1 MLNRPEILAP
11 AGSMD
16 ALKAAVS
23 AGADACYAGGNM
35 FSARAFAGNFDT
47 TELLEAIDYCH
58 IHNVKLYMAVN
69 TLLKNSE
76 MKDLI
81 PYLDPFYREGV
92 DGIIVQDVGVIRSL
106 SKAYPDLP
114 LHGSTQMSV
123 CSTYGAEF
131 LKNLGMTR
139 FVPAR
144 ELSLNEIKSIKEAV
158 DIEIETFVHGAMCF
172 CYSGKCLMS
181 SFAGGRSGN
190 RGRCA
195 QPCRKA
201 YNSKQFNH
209 EYALSMKDMCT
220 LASLPQL
227 IEAGIDSFKIEGRMK
242 KPEYVAAAVH
252 AYSEITDECIN
263 GHLNEKRIAYH
274 TDRLMDIYNRG
285 GFSSGYYYMKN
296 GKEMLANKRPNHTG
310 TLIGKVEA
318 VEAPFV
324 YIRLERGIQAKD
336 VLEIR
341 TGTEQNIELTSNVTA
356 QAGQK
361 IRLNANNLRQI
372 RKDMHVYRTRNNAL
386 IEDIGV
392 RFIQKE
398 KQTDIYGK
406 VTAKIG
412 EPITLELFSG
422 VDDISVK
429 VKGECISQAAKRP
442 VEVTQII
449 DKLSRTGG
457 TGFNFYLESECD
469 ENIFISLGSL
479 NVLRREAVRRLEQAL
494 IGRYRRRVSDEMK
507 PLYNSRED
515 IKRKNEMKT
524 DLKRAAGCYVSV
536 KTMEQFQIVNNYEFV
551 RHIIIDY
558 NIIREAEVGKMN
570 SEKKI
575 YVAFPDILRENKKHN
590 MKDLY
595 FLAGMTDGIYVKNI
609 DELGL
614 LKEYG
619 YKGTVLLDSFLY
631 AYNDEAIRFYKDTFD
646 NVIFVG
652 SVELTHHELESLCT
666 GTVERL
672 YGYQPVMITA
682 QCFINNYLDGCG
694 YNRSK
699 RFSFRDEKG
708 NRFFSVNN
716 CRDCY
721 SIIYNGVPTDNVKQL
736 TNNRN
741 TDITNE
747 YLIDFTIESV
757 DQTKKVMDR
766 LEKIQTGETDI
777 ESDELDYTRGHYIK
791 GIE

>member
-11 AGSMD
+11 AGSMES
-16 ALKAAVS
+16 LKAAVN

-242 KPEYVAAAVH
+242 KPEYVAATVH

-449 DKLSRTGG
+449 DKLSKTGG

-619 YKGTVLLDSFLY
+619 
-631 AYNDEAIRFYKDTFD
+631 
-646 NVIFVG
+646 
-652 SVELTHHELESLCT
+652 
-666 GTVERL
+666 
-672 YGYQPVMITA
+672 
-682 QCFINNYLDGCG
+682 
-694 YNRSK
+694 
-699 RFSFRDEKG
+699 
-708 NRFFSVNN
+708 
-716 CRDCY
+716 
-721 SIIYNGVPTDNVKQL
+721 
-736 TNNRN
+736 
-741 TDITNE
+741 
-747 YLIDFTIESV
+747 
-757 DQTKKVMDR
+757 
-766 LEKIQTGETDI
+766 
-777 ESDELDYTRGHYIK
+777 
-791 GIE
+791 